1 MKSMYPD
8 EMPLMKMGP
17 ELTIYSSRLTN
28 QTYVSKSRGIIT
40 QSFSIAKGVL
50 QSNDKGKK

>member
-1 MKSMYPD
+1 MYPD